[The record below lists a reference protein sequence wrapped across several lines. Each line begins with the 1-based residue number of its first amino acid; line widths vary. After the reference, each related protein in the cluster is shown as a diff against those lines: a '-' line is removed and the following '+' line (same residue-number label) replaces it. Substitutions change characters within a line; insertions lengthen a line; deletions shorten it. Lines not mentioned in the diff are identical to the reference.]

1 MTQGK
6 NIPSNIKVMPGSPIP
21 GDDPVPEVVK
31 YLEERLAEAK
41 RGEIRAIATAS
52 VSYQG
57 GISTGWV
64 NNGNFWKLIGGID
77 WLKHRMHSGDEP

>member
-1 MTQGK
+1 MT
-6 NIPSNIKVMPGSPIP
+6 NIKVMPGAPVP

-57 GISTGWV
+57 GISTGWI

-77 WLKHRMHSGDEP
+77 WLKHRMHSGDES